1 MKPRHKVLGITARLT
16 NGKLGGQS
24 YEITPKTAAKLGSVD
39 QWSFIKSTFKP
50 PVADK
55 VVADVGEDVLQEAA
69 DVSDNSSNMNL
80 SLSDDSKA
88 DISMAQTEELT
99 PSQSDV
105 ECPASSI
112 ESADEVVMSLSG
124 ENTDIQEPNEA
135 ITKKLSKV
143 NQDEHSNFEFESVSP
158 ICDSDEIAES
168 DTEKQAVQLSKVD
181 IMQDYL
187 SSLPKVAKINY
198 DDPESFEAM
207 KEEQRR
213 KREEE
218 KEFNKKI
225 AKMHGW
231 DGFDAAFVVSAKHGD
246 GIGELKVTKLHVQIC
261 LCRSHIMQYH
271 FGYCK
276 LELLRGYAEG
286 I

>member
-55 VVADVGEDVLQEAA
+55 QRVDDGKDKLQQSADVTD
-69 DVSDNSSNMNL
+69 DSTNMNL
-80 SLSDDSKA
+80 NLSDDNKA
-88 DISMAQTEELT
+88 DQSLAQTEELT
-99 PSQSDV
+99 PGQSDV
-105 ECPASSI
+105 ECTASSI
-112 ESADEVVMSLSG
+112 DTGGEVIMSHSG
-124 ENTDIQEPNEA
+124 ENTDIQDPTVA
-135 ITKKLSKV
+135 ITERQSNV
-143 NQDEHSNFEFESVSP
+143 IQDKHNSFELALHNHSQS
-158 ICDSDEIAES
+158 DSDEIAAQADS
-168 DTEKQAVQLSKVD
+168 EKQAVQLSKVD

-187 SSLPKVAKINY
+187 SSLPKVAKINS
-198 DDPESFEAM
+198 DDPESFEAE

-246 GIGELKVTKLHVQIC
+246 GIRELKVSKL
-261 LCRSHIMQYH
+261 RMHIALTS
-271 FGYCK
+271 CVD
-276 LELLRGYAEG
+276 L